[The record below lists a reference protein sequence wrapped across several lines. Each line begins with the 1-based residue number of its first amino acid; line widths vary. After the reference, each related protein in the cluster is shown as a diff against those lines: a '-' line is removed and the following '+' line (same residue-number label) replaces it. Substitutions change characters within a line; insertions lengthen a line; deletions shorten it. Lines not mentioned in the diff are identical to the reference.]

1 MKKWDELLGQILLK
15 HHVITEKEL
24 KEALEY
30 QKKKNIRIGSAL
42 LELGYIEEEEL
53 AGFLSQQLGI
63 PSIVLKKTRISKD
76 MLKLLPSDYMK
87 KHLVIPVEKRGS
99 TLVVAMVDPTDQ
111 GVINEISFITGLR
124 VEPVVAP
131 EKSIKDFL
139 EEKLGGELEIEK
151 LIPKEMLEEEEEI
164 EFVEE
169 EKKEEEEEVEEAPIV
184 KFVNYIIMDALKKR
198 ASDIHIEPYEDFL
211 RIRFRIDGVLHE
223 VMNPPL
229 KIKNALVSRIKI
241 MSNLNIA
248 EKRLPQD
255 GRFKL
260 KVKDREVDFRVSTLP
275 TIYGEKV
282 VIRILDKEGLKWNL
296 SELGFEEDQLNLF
309 RKAIKMPYGM
319 ILVTG
324 PTGSG
329 KTTTLYSA
337 ILELNKTEVNISTVE
352 DPVEYNLPGINQ
364 VQVNEAIG
372 LTFASALRSFLRQDP
387 DIIMVGE
394 IRDLETAEISVKAAL
409 TGHLV
414 FSTLHTNDAPSTVER
429 LVDMGVEP
437 FLVASS
443 VNLVMAQRLV
453 RVICEN
459 CKEEV
464 KPDPALVKEVDIEP
478 TEFRFFKGKGCKE
491 CNNTG
496 YRGRIGIY
504 ELMEITPDIREA
516 IIKRESSNVIREMAR
531 RNGMRTLRESGLL
544 KVKRGITTLEEVIRT
559 TAIE

>member
-1 MKKWDELLGQILLK
+1 MKKWDELLGQMLLK

-63 PSIVLKKTRISKD
+63 PSIVLKKTKIPD
-76 MLKLLPSDYMK
+76 EMLKLLPPDYMK
-87 KHLVIPVEKRGS
+87 KHLVVPVEKRGS

-131 EKSIKDFL
+131 EKSIREFL
-139 EEKLGGELEIEK
+139 EERLGGELEIEK

-164 EFVEE
+164 EFVE

-260 KVKDREVDFRVSTLP
+260 KIKDREVDFRVSTLP

-309 RKAIKMPYGM
+309 RKAIRMPYGM
-319 ILVTG
+319 VLVTG

-337 ILELNKTEVNISTVE
+337 ILELNKTDVNISTVE

-364 VQVNEAIG
+364 VQVNESIG

-464 KPDPALVKEVDIEP
+464 KPDPALVEEVGIDP
-478 TEFRFFKGKGCKE
+478 KEFRFFKGKGCKE

-504 ELMEITPDIREA
+504 ELMEITPEIREA
-516 IIKRESSNVIREMAR
+516 IIKRESSSVIREIAR
-531 RNGMRTLRESGLL
+531 KNGMRTLRESGLL